1 MKFGLWTEYGAMNS
15 KPIFEAFAEGCRQE
29 GHELVYNNLDTDV
42 AVIWSLLWNGRMAQN
57 KRVWDHFQYNDKPV
71 IVLEV
76 GGIKRGTTWKMGVN
90 GINAGGYFGPKGHD
104 NTRAKELGLKLKPWV
119 HNNDGPIVICCQHPK
134 SHQWRDQPAL
144 APWVTDII
152 ENIRYYSGRDII
164 IRPHPRYPLD
174 SIEYEWKNVY
184 RQLPQHVQGSYD
196 DFDFDPTN
204 AWAVISWNSNPGP
217 QSVIQG
223 IPAFVGPESLAKPV
237 ANTNLQH
244 IETPITPDREQWL
257 NDYAHT
263 EWTVEEIA
271 TGFPLKRLTSKI

>member
-1 MKFGLWTEYGAMNS
+1 M
-15 KPIFEAFAEGCRQE
+15 
-29 GHELVYNNLDTDV
+29 
-42 AVIWSLLWNGRMAQN
+42 
-57 KRVWDHFQYNDKPV
+57 
-71 IVLEV
+71 
-76 GGIKRGTTWKMGVN
+76 WKLHCKD
-90 GINAGGYFGPKGHD
+90 F
-104 NTRAKELGLKLKPWV
+104 L
-119 HNNDGPIVICCQHPK
+119 
-134 SHQWRDQPAL
+134 S
-144 APWVTDII
+144 DII

-237 ANTNLQH
+237 ANTNLQN
-244 IETPITPDREQWL
+244 IETPITPKREQCI

-263 EWTVEEIA
+263 ECTVEEIA
-271 TGFPLKRLTSKI
+271 TNFPLKRLTSKI